1 MATAHWS
8 WMFSDENS
16 TTLNQLGWTFPAL
29 GSVSDA
35 YLYSYP
41 GDALRLADKRR
52 SISVYAGY
60 VLNGIAG
67 KAPNSGSYSVPVYFG
82 AAPNTNDYIYVESV
96 GGTTISVKGVSATSV
111 GLYIGGVLKETVSGL
126 TLQSSWNYITLKYD
140 VTTNPWSARV
150 YINGS
155 GSNVTYTAANAAD
168 SIENFYMKG
177 GSSAY
182 NTYYGQV
189 AFHSDWVDTE
199 QIRYVSRLNPTVD
212 TSASGTWTPST
223 GTDNFAV
230 VSGSFS
236 SAQYTEN
243 SASSLGNNVVLKVS
257 GAAGLTTQLGTSPS
271 VIDGI
276 TAHCWVSGSG
286 QVGFAAVSNNST
298 NWSNGTSITPS
309 SVATYGYATA
319 ATQPSDSS
327 AWTSGSDLYIKYEVG

>member
-8 WMFSDENS
+8 WMFSDESS
-16 TTLNQLGWTFPAL
+16 TTLNQLGWTFPAI

-41 GDALRLADKRR
+41 GDAQRLADKRR

-82 AAPNTNDYIYVESV
+82 AAPNTNDYIYVESA
-96 GGTTISVKGVSATSV
+96 GGTTISVKGISATSV
-111 GLYIGGVLKETVSGL
+111 GLYIGGALKETVSGL

-243 SASSLGNNVVLKVS
+243 SGSSIGNNVILKVS
-257 GAAGLTTQLGTSPS
+257 GAAGVTTQLGTSPS
-271 VIDGI
+271 AIDGI

-286 QVGFAAVSNNST
+286 QVGFTAVSNNST